1 MSKKTKHDDEG
12 LAPQDSDQVQ
22 GPGIDHWPLL
32 SDEVVLAI
40 LRYLPQKVLGTLSR
54 VNKRMRDLSRD
65 DSLWTEI
72 TLDYE
77 DITQREGSCRDL
89 VERCKKLASLKITHK
104 ENFFSSVS
112 SNIMPV
118 VIGAKNCLKSLEV
131 DWSLNYWTD
140 AAMCEL
146 SKMKGLRNLSFTM
159 NSVQNPISVSN
170 LAQLDQL
177 EILKI
182 NYTRKILLP
191 NISFHHWIKY
201 VFQQL
206 KKLKIVDLYLP
217 GYAGSDDV
225 LVALA
230 SNNPGL
236 KVLRNRG
243 GFCSVKSIEVLSNK
257 CPDLEE
263 LHIKCSFGNSE
274 EEFEKFSFP
283 KLKHLSISHFYTLY
297 LRLSTV
303 GRLSID
309 ETLTKLIEKHEFLK
323 SFKLRGFSSVA
334 QHREHGLSIFAKT
347 ESLIQDYRRK
357 YTEINFMIE
366 D

>member
-146 SKMKGLRNLSFTM
+146 SKMKGLRNLSFAF
-159 NSVQNPISVSN
+159 NFVQNPKRLSN

-182 NYTRKILLP
+182 NYNGGEDKTLL
-191 NISFHHWIKY
+191 NQLRNLDQTMKN

-206 KKLKIVDLYLP
+206 KKLKIVYFP
-217 GYAGSDDV
+217 FTSDKM

-236 KVLRNRG
+236 KVLRNRSS
-243 GFCSVKSIEVLSNK
+243 FSSVKSIEVLSNK